1 MESEQS
7 VLVNEEEMDM
17 GEDLSDFDKGQIVMA
32 RRLGLSISD
41 TARLVG
47 CSRSAV
53 EASGS
58 PTPEKQRV
66 RPKSSRNKGPS
77 KRKASAGGK
86 PKGRPKKEEKV
97 KQAPQ
102 DSSEDAEEDEEEEQ

>member
-7 VLVNEEEMDM
+7 AHVNEEEMDM
-17 GEDLSDFDKGQIVMA
+17 GEDLSDFDKGQIVVA

-41 TARLVG
+41 TAKLVG

-58 PTPEKQRV
+58 PTQEKQRV
-66 RPKSSRNKGPS
+66 RPKGSRNKGPS

-86 PKGRPKKEEKV
+86 PKGRPKKEEKE

-102 DSSEDAEEDEEEEQ
+102 DSSEGAEDDDKKEQ